1 MPLVVSTLQS
11 ELVSIYTSGGDKGNP
26 DPKKVGRDVAGA
38 YFNYVSAGVDSGG
51 SSFAGMP
58 GKDTLGQKLGGIY
71 GKEYTSGL
79 LHAQDMAKEFD
90 ACLQTFKTAWQT
102 VIVTTAGTM
111 PLFSGLNGIFS
122 SPNSDKAM
130 FARKFGMELANFT
143 MMAMVSGLIP
153 GSPPVPYT
161 GPIN

>member
-1 MPLVVSTLQS
+1 MPLVVSALQS

-51 SSFAGMP
+51 SSFAAMP

>member
-1 MPLVVSTLQS
+1 
-11 ELVSIYTSGGDKGNP
+11 
-26 DPKKVGRDVAGA
+26 
-38 YFNYVSAGVDSGG
+38 
-51 SSFAGMP
+51 
-58 GKDTLGQKLGGIY
+58 
-71 GKEYTSGL
+71 
-79 LHAQDMAKEFD
+79 MAKEFD

>member
-1 MPLVVSTLQS
+1 MPLVVANLQDTL
-11 ELVSIYTSGGDKGNP
+11 VNAYTKGGDKGNP
-26 DPKKVGRDVAGA
+26 DPKKVGREVAQA

-51 SSFAGMP
+51 SSFAAMP
-58 GKDTLGQKLGGIY
+58 GKDTLGQALGSIY
-71 GKEYTSGL
+71 SKEYTSGL

-102 VIVTTAGTM
+102 TIITSGGTQA
-111 PLFSGLNGIFS
+111 LFMGLNGIFS

-130 FARKFGMELANFT
+130 FARKLGMELSNFT

-161 GPIN
+161 GPLS

>member
-90 ACLQTFKTAWQT
+90 ACLQTFKTSWSTA
-102 VIVTTAGTM
+102 IVTTAGTM
-111 PLFSGLNGIFS
+111 PLFTGLNGIFS
-122 SPNSDKAM
+122 SPNSDRAM

-143 MMAMVSGLIP
+143 MMAIVTGLIP

>member
-51 SSFAGMP
+51 SSFAAMP

>member
-26 DPKKVGRDVAGA
+26 DPKKVGKDVGKA
-38 YFNYVSAGVDSGG
+38 YFNYVSAGIDSGG
-51 SSFAGMP
+51 SPFASMP
-58 GKDTLGQKLGGIY
+58 GKDGLGQELGGIY
-71 GKEYTSGL
+71 GKEYTSGM
-79 LHAQDMAKEFD
+79 LHAQDMAKAFD
-90 ACLQTFKTAWQT
+90 NCLQTFKTSWST
-102 VIVTTAGTM
+102 TIITTAGTM
-111 PLFSGLNGIFS
+111 PLFTGLNGIFS

-143 MMAMVSGLIP
+143 MMAVVAGMIP

>member
-51 SSFAGMP
+51 SPFAGMT

-143 MMAMVSGLIP
+143 MMAIVTGLIP

>member
-58 GKDTLGQKLGGIY
+58 GKATLGHKLGGIY
-71 GKEYTSGL
+71 DKESTSGE

>member
-1 MPLVVSTLQS
+1 MPLVVSALQG
-11 ELVSIYTSGGDKGNP
+11 ELVGIYTSGGDSGNP

-51 SSFAGMP
+51 SPFMAMT
-58 GKDTLGQKLGGIY
+58 GKDSLGQELGGIY
-71 GKEYTSGL
+71 DKEYTSGL
-79 LHAQDMAKEFD
+79 LHAQDMAKAFD
-90 ACLQTFKTAWQT
+90 NCLQTFRTSWSHT
-102 VIVTTAGTM
+102 IVTTPGTA
-111 PLFSGLNGIFS
+111 PFFAGLNGIFS
-122 SPNSDKAM
+122 SPNSDRAM